1 MRILLIDDSPE
12 FLEVAARYL
21 SSAQDLEVVG
31 KAQSAREGLRQVLRL
46 QPDLVLMDLAMPDM
60 NGLEATREIKTL
72 PSPPRVIILTLYDNP
87 EYRQAAETARAD
99 GFIPKSE
106 FASQLLPLIQTL
118 SILQAPRPVKEKTVK
133 HILIVDDSRTMRRM
147 VHASLQHLKDV
158 TFSEASSGLEAI
170 EKLALTRVDLMTLD
184 LNMPDMHGMEV
195 LGFVRSHQA
204 YRHIPIIVLT
214 TKGDQVSQ
222 TAAMEAGASLYLTKP
237 FMPGFLSARTL
248 EFLEGERS
256 AV

>member
-12 FLEVAARYL
+12 FLEVATRYL
-21 SSAQDLEVVG
+21 SAAPEFEVVG
-31 KAQSAREGLRQVLRL
+31 RAHTAQEGLLQVLRL

-60 NGLEATREIKTL
+60 NGLEATRKIKTL
-72 PSPPRVIILTLYDNP
+72 PVPPCVIILTLYDNP
-87 EYRQAAETARAD
+87 EYRQAAEAALAD

-106 FASQLLPLIQTL
+106 FASQLLPLIQRL
-118 SILQAPRPVKEKTVK
+118 STLQAPRPVKEKTVK

-158 TFSEASSGLEAI
+158 TFSEAGSGLEAI
-170 EKLALTRVDLMTLD
+170 EKLALSKVYLMTLD
-184 LNMPDMHGMEV
+184 LNMPDMHGIEV
-195 LGFVRSHQA
+195 LHFVRSHQA

-237 FMPGFLSARTL
+237 FMPGFLAARTL